1 MNTDFLIR
9 KKEYLSM
16 LESSRYM
23 CERNG
28 LDMHMQTLPEVT
40 EADRERCKNHVTG
53 HIRLMRKSTP
63 EYYQAVADTLA
74 ANNSVLLYL
83 YENFDVF
90 GRYGDKKLKDELSE
104 KNIKLGGNVGESVA
118 GTNAAVMSARSPSST
133 WVIGDEHYLVAFKP
147 YVTFA
152 FRIKGKYSR
161 NGYVMLITYK
171 ENFDERIYNLFKL
184 LESTETIITTGH
196 VTKDVIM
203 RDIVQRNEYSR
214 GSTNDIVIMVDNSCS
229 VTFANDMFYD
239 FYNYHP
245 QETINSFLGDI
256 CPELMSL
263 VSKIAEGKKVIGKPV
278 ELVHPNGSREQY
290 FADCSIINTN
300 MRQFG
305 ALITIYKG
313 KIKKEEKPADGNH
326 ARYTFDDLIG
336 VSDNFVQLKRFAER
350 ISATSSPILIQGESG
365 TGKELFANAIH
376 CTSQRKDKPF
386 VAVNCAAIPRDL
398 IGSELFGYV
407 GGSFTGA
414 NRTGAKGKFELAD
427 GGTLFLDEI
436 GEMPVEMQSVLLR
449 ALEENCITRI
459 GATKPINVDV
469 RIITATNKDLT
480 KCIADGSFRADLY
493 YRLNVINLTMIP
505 LRRRRADIKELA
517 EYFLERFAHENGK
530 NIHEISPAAVVAM
543 TEYDWPGNVR
553 ELRNCMEYSVIVCK
567 SDCIEFEDLPQSITN
582 LERADES
589 AKAAEPEGTEFR
601 MMSDF
606 FTKQRLEMAK
616 KLMVEFKGNKSKVA
630 QEMGVSR
637 STLYRILNGAEDTH
651 SDK

>member
-63 EYYQAVADTLA
+63 EYYQAVADALA

-133 WVIGDEHYLVAFKP
+133 WVIGDEHYLDAFKP

-589 AKAAEPEGTEFR
+589 AKAAEPEGPELR

>member
-9 KKEYLSM
+9 EKEYLSM

-28 LDMHMQTLPEVT
+28 LDMHMQALPEVT
-40 EADRERCKNHVTG
+40 EDDRERCKNHVTG

-90 GRYGDKKLKDELSE
+90 GRYGDKKLKDELFE

-133 WVIGDEHYLVAFKP
+133 WVIGDEHYLDAFKP

-161 NGYVMLITYK
+161 NGYVMIITYK

-278 ELVHPNGSREQY
+278 DLVHPNGSREQY

-300 MRQFG
+300 LRQFG
-305 ALITIYKG
+305 AIITIYKG
-313 KIKKEEKPADGNH
+313 KIKKEEKPADGNY

-336 VSDNFVQLKRFAER
+336 VSDNFVQLKRFAEQ

-414 NRTGAKGKFELAD
+414 SRTGAKGKFELAD

-449 ALEENCITRI
+449 ALEDNCITRI

-567 SDCIEFEDLPQSITN
+567 SDCIELEDLPQSITN

-589 AKAAEPEGTEFR
+589 AKAAEPEGTELR
-601 MMSDF
+601 IMSDF

>member
-133 WVIGDEHYLVAFKP
+133 WVIGDEHYLDAFKP

-313 KIKKEEKPADGNH
+313 KIKKEEKPTDGNH

-589 AKAAEPEGTEFR
+589 AKAAEPEGPELR

>member
-28 LDMHMQTLPEVT
+28 LDMHTQTLPEVT

-133 WVIGDEHYLVAFKP
+133 WVIGDEHYLDAFKP

-161 NGYVMLITYK
+161 NGYIMIITYK

-214 GSTNDIVIMVDNSCS
+214 GRTNDIVIMVDNSCS

-278 ELVHPNGSREQY
+278 KLVHPNGSREQY

-313 KIKKEEKPADGNH
+313 KIKKEEKPADGNY

-567 SDCIEFEDLPQSITN
+567 SDCIELEDLPQSITN

-589 AKAAEPEGTEFR
+589 AKAAEPEGTELR

>member
-9 KKEYLSM
+9 EKEYLSM

-28 LDMHMQTLPEVT
+28 LDMHMQALPEVT

-63 EYYQAVADTLA
+63 EYYQAVAETLA

-90 GRYGDKKLKDELSE
+90 GRYGDKKLKDELFE

-118 GTNAAVMSARSPSST
+118 GTNAAVMSARSPNST
-133 WVIGDEHYLVAFKP
+133 WVIGDEHYLDAFKP

-161 NGYVMLITYK
+161 NGYVMIITYK
-171 ENFDERIYNLFKL
+171 ENFDERIYKLFKL

-203 RDIVQRNEYSR
+203 RDIMQRNEYSR

-278 ELVHPNGSREQY
+278 DLVHPNGSREQY

-300 MRQFG
+300 LRQFG

-313 KIKKEEKPADGNH
+313 KIKKEEKPADGNY

-336 VSDNFVQLKRFAER
+336 VSDNFVQLKRFAEQ

-414 NRTGAKGKFELAD
+414 SRTGAKGKFELAD

-449 ALEENCITRI
+449 ALEDNCITRI

-567 SDCIEFEDLPQSITN
+567 SDCIELEDFPQSITN
-582 LERADES
+582 LERADGS
-589 AKAAEPEGTEFR
+589 AKAAEPEGTELR
-601 MMSDF
+601 IMSDF

>member
-90 GRYGDKKLKDELSE
+90 GRYGNKKLKDELSE

-133 WVIGDEHYLVAFKP
+133 WVIGDEHYLDAFKP

-589 AKAAEPEGTEFR
+589 ARAAEPEGPELR

>member
-9 KKEYLSM
+9 EKEYLSM

-28 LDMHMQTLPEVT
+28 LDMHMQALPEVT

-90 GRYGDKKLKDELSE
+90 GRYGDKKLKDELFE

-118 GTNAAVMSARSPSST
+118 GTNAAVMSARSPNST
-133 WVIGDEHYLVAFKP
+133 WVIGDEHYLDAFKP

-161 NGYVMLITYK
+161 NGYVMIITYK
-171 ENFDERIYNLFKL
+171 ENFDERIYKLFKL

-203 RDIVQRNEYSR
+203 RDIMQRNEYSR

-278 ELVHPNGSREQY
+278 DLVHPNGSREQY

-300 MRQFG
+300 LRQFG

-313 KIKKEEKPADGNH
+313 KIKKEEKPADGNY

-336 VSDNFVQLKRFAER
+336 VSDNFVQLKRFAEQ

-414 NRTGAKGKFELAD
+414 SRTGAKGKFELAD

-449 ALEENCITRI
+449 ALEDNCITRI

-567 SDCIEFEDLPQSITN
+567 SDCIELEDLPQSITN
-582 LERADES
+582 LERADGS
-589 AKAAEPEGTEFR
+589 AKAAEPEGTELR
-601 MMSDF
+601 IMSDF

>member
-133 WVIGDEHYLVAFKP
+133 WVIGDEHYLDAFKP

-582 LERADES
+582 LERGDES
-589 AKAAEPEGTEFR
+589 DKAAEPEGPELR

>member
-9 KKEYLSM
+9 EKEYLSM

-28 LDMHMQTLPEVT
+28 LDMHMQALPEVT
-40 EADRERCKNHVTG
+40 EDDRERCKNHVTG

-90 GRYGDKKLKDELSE
+90 GRYGDKKLKDELFE

-118 GTNAAVMSARSPSST
+118 GTNAAVMSARSPNST
-133 WVIGDEHYLVAFKP
+133 WVIGDEHYLDAFKP

-161 NGYVMLITYK
+161 NGYVMIITYK

-203 RDIVQRNEYSR
+203 RDIMQRNEYSR

-278 ELVHPNGSREQY
+278 DLVHPNGSREQY

-300 MRQFG
+300 LRQFG

-313 KIKKEEKPADGNH
+313 KIKKEEKPADGNY

-336 VSDNFVQLKRFAER
+336 VSDNFVQLKRFAEQ

-414 NRTGAKGKFELAD
+414 SRTGAKGKFELAD

-449 ALEENCITRI
+449 ALEDNCITRI

-567 SDCIEFEDLPQSITN
+567 SDCIELEDLPQSITN

-589 AKAAEPEGTEFR
+589 AKAAEPEGTELR

>member
-1 MNTDFLIR
+1 MNTDFLVR
-9 KKEYLSM
+9 EKEYLSM

-23 CERNG
+23 CEKNG
-28 LDMHMQTLPEVT
+28 LDMHMQALPEVT

-63 EYYQAVADTLA
+63 EYYQAVAETLA

-90 GRYGDKKLKDELSE
+90 GRYGDKKLKDELFE

-118 GTNAAVMSARSPSST
+118 GTNAAVMSARSPNST
-133 WVIGDEHYLVAFKP
+133 WVIGDEHYLDAFKP

-161 NGYVMLITYK
+161 NGYVMIITYK

-203 RDIVQRNEYSR
+203 RDIMQRNEYSR

-278 ELVHPNGSREQY
+278 DLVHPNGSREQY

-300 MRQFG
+300 LRQFG

-313 KIKKEEKPADGNH
+313 KIKKEEKPADGNY

-336 VSDNFVQLKRFAER
+336 VSDNFVQLKRFAEQ

-414 NRTGAKGKFELAD
+414 SRTGAKGKFELAD

-449 ALEENCITRI
+449 ALEDNCITRI

-567 SDCIEFEDLPQSITN
+567 SDCIELEDLPQSITN

-589 AKAAEPEGTEFR
+589 AKAAEPEGTELR
-601 MMSDF
+601 IMSDF

>member
-9 KKEYLSM
+9 EKEYLSM

-28 LDMHMQTLPEVT
+28 LDMHMQALPEVT

-90 GRYGDKKLKDELSE
+90 GRYGDKKLKDELFE

-118 GTNAAVMSARSPSST
+118 GTNAAVMSARSPNST
-133 WVIGDEHYLVAFKP
+133 WVIGDEHYLDAFKP

-161 NGYVMLITYK
+161 NGYVMIITYK
-171 ENFDERIYNLFKL
+171 ENFDERIYKLFKL

-203 RDIVQRNEYSR
+203 RDIMQRNEYSR

-278 ELVHPNGSREQY
+278 DLVHPNGSREQY

-300 MRQFG
+300 LRQFG

-313 KIKKEEKPADGNH
+313 KIKKEEKPADGNY

-336 VSDNFVQLKRFAER
+336 VSDNFVQLKRFAEQ

-414 NRTGAKGKFELAD
+414 SRTGAKGKFELAD

-567 SDCIEFEDLPQSITN
+567 SDCIELEDLPQSITN
-582 LERADES
+582 LERADGS
-589 AKAAEPEGTEFR
+589 AKAAEPEGTELR
-601 MMSDF
+601 IMSDF

>member
-9 KKEYLSM
+9 EKEYLSM

-28 LDMHMQTLPEVT
+28 LDMHMQALPEVT

-63 EYYQAVADTLA
+63 EYYQAVAETLA

-90 GRYGDKKLKDELSE
+90 GRYGDKKLKDELFE

-118 GTNAAVMSARSPSST
+118 GTNAAVMSARSPNST
-133 WVIGDEHYLVAFKP
+133 WVIGDEHYLDAFKP

-161 NGYVMLITYK
+161 NGYVMIITYK

-203 RDIVQRNEYSR
+203 RDIMQRNEYSR

-278 ELVHPNGSREQY
+278 DLVHPNGSREQY

-300 MRQFG
+300 LRQFG

-313 KIKKEEKPADGNH
+313 KIKKEEKPADGNY

-336 VSDNFVQLKRFAER
+336 VSDNFVQLKRFAEQ

-414 NRTGAKGKFELAD
+414 SRTGAKGKFELAD

-449 ALEENCITRI
+449 ALEDNCITRI

-553 ELRNCMEYSVIVCK
+553 ELRNCMEYSVIICK
-567 SDCIEFEDLPQSITN
+567 SDCIELEDLPQSITN

-589 AKAAEPEGTEFR
+589 AKAAEPEGTELR

>member
-90 GRYGDKKLKDELSE
+90 GRYGNKKLKDELSE

-133 WVIGDEHYLVAFKP
+133 WVIGDEHYLDAFKP

-589 AKAAEPEGTEFR
+589 AKAAEPEGPELR

>member
-90 GRYGDKKLKDELSE
+90 GRYGNKKLKDELSE

-133 WVIGDEHYLVAFKP
+133 WVIGDEHYLDAFKP

-263 VSKIAEGKKVIGKPV
+263 VTKIAEGKKVIGKPV

-589 AKAAEPEGTEFR
+589 AKAAEPEGPELR

>member
-9 KKEYLSM
+9 EKEYLSM

-28 LDMHMQTLPEVT
+28 LDMHMQALPEVT

-63 EYYQAVADTLA
+63 EYYQAVAETLA

-104 KNIKLGGNVGESVA
+104 KNIKLGGNVGESIA
-118 GTNAAVMSARSPSST
+118 GTNAAVMSARSPNST
-133 WVIGDEHYLVAFKP
+133 WVIGDEHYLDAFKP

-313 KIKKEEKPADGNH
+313 KIKKEEKPADGNY

-336 VSDNFVQLKRFAER
+336 ISDNFVQLKRFAEQ

-414 NRTGAKGKFELAD
+414 SRTGAKGKFELAD

-449 ALEENCITRI
+449 ALEDNCITRI

-567 SDCIEFEDLPQSITN
+567 SDCIELEDLPQSITN

-589 AKAAEPEGTEFR
+589 AKAAEPEGTELR

>member
-1 MNTDFLIR
+1 MNTDFLVR
-9 KKEYLSM
+9 EKEYLSM

-90 GRYGDKKLKDELSE
+90 GRYGDKKLKDELFE

-118 GTNAAVMSARSPSST
+118 GTNAAVMSARSPNST
-133 WVIGDEHYLVAFKP
+133 WVIGDEHYLDAFKP

-161 NGYVMLITYK
+161 NGYVMIITYK

-203 RDIVQRNEYSR
+203 RDIMQRNEYSR

-278 ELVHPNGSREQY
+278 DLVHPNGSREQY

-300 MRQFG
+300 LRQFG

-313 KIKKEEKPADGNH
+313 KIKKEEKPADGNY

-336 VSDNFVQLKRFAER
+336 ISDNFVQLKRFAEQ

-414 NRTGAKGKFELAD
+414 SRTGAKGKFELAD

-449 ALEENCITRI
+449 ALEDNCITRI

-567 SDCIEFEDLPQSITN
+567 SDCIELEDLPQSITN
-582 LERADES
+582 LERADGS
-589 AKAAEPEGTEFR
+589 AKAAEPEGTELR
-601 MMSDF
+601 IMSDF

>member
-9 KKEYLSM
+9 EKEYLSM

-28 LDMHMQTLPEVT
+28 LDMHMQALPEVT

-90 GRYGDKKLKDELSE
+90 GRYGDKKLKDELFE

-118 GTNAAVMSARSPSST
+118 GTNAAVMSARSPNST
-133 WVIGDEHYLVAFKP
+133 WVIGDEHYLDAFKP

-161 NGYVMLITYK
+161 NGYVMIITYK

-203 RDIVQRNEYSR
+203 RDIMQRNEYSR

-278 ELVHPNGSREQY
+278 DLVHPNGSREQY

-300 MRQFG
+300 LRQFG

-313 KIKKEEKPADGNH
+313 KIKKEEKPADGNY

-336 VSDNFVQLKRFAER
+336 VSDNFVQLKRFAEQ

-414 NRTGAKGKFELAD
+414 SRTGAKGKFELAD

-589 AKAAEPEGTEFR
+589 DKAAEPEGPELR

>member
-63 EYYQAVADTLA
+63 EYYQAVADALA

-133 WVIGDEHYLVAFKP
+133 WVIGDEHYLDAFKP

-326 ARYTFDDLIG
+326 ARYTLSLIH
-336 VSDNFVQLKRFAER
+336 
-350 ISATSSPILIQGESG
+350 I
-365 TGKELFANAIH
+365 
-376 CTSQRKDKPF
+376 
-386 VAVNCAAIPRDL
+386 
-398 IGSELFGYV
+398 
-407 GGSFTGA
+407 
-414 NRTGAKGKFELAD
+414 
-427 GGTLFLDEI
+427 
-436 GEMPVEMQSVLLR
+436 
-449 ALEENCITRI
+449 
-459 GATKPINVDV
+459 
-469 RIITATNKDLT
+469 
-480 KCIADGSFRADLY
+480 
-493 YRLNVINLTMIP
+493 
-505 LRRRRADIKELA
+505 
-517 EYFLERFAHENGK
+517 
-530 NIHEISPAAVVAM
+530 
-543 TEYDWPGNVR
+543 
-553 ELRNCMEYSVIVCK
+553 
-567 SDCIEFEDLPQSITN
+567 
-582 LERADES
+582 
-589 AKAAEPEGTEFR
+589 
-601 MMSDF
+601 
-606 FTKQRLEMAK
+606 
-616 KLMVEFKGNKSKVA
+616 
-630 QEMGVSR
+630 
-637 STLYRILNGAEDTH
+637 
-651 SDK
+651 

>member
-133 WVIGDEHYLVAFKP
+133 WVIGDEHYLDAFKP

-161 NGYVMLITYK
+161 NGYVMIITYK

-582 LERADES
+582 LERVDES
-589 AKAAEPEGTEFR
+589 AKAPEPEGTELR

>member
-9 KKEYLSM
+9 EKEYLSM

-28 LDMHMQTLPEVT
+28 LDMHMQALPEVT

-63 EYYQAVADTLA
+63 EYYQAVAETLA

-90 GRYGDKKLKDELSE
+90 GRYGDKKLKDELFE
-104 KNIKLGGNVGESVA
+104 KNIKLGGNVGENIA
-118 GTNAAVMSARSPSST
+118 GTNAAVMSARSPNST
-133 WVIGDEHYLVAFKP
+133 WVIGDEHYLDAFKP

-161 NGYVMLITYK
+161 NGYVMIITYK

-203 RDIVQRNEYSR
+203 RDIMQRNEYSR

-278 ELVHPNGSREQY
+278 DLVHPNGSREQY

-300 MRQFG
+300 LRQFG

-313 KIKKEEKPADGNH
+313 KIKKEEKPADGNY

-336 VSDNFVQLKRFAER
+336 VSDNFVQLKRFAEQ

-414 NRTGAKGKFELAD
+414 SRTGAKGKFELAD

-449 ALEENCITRI
+449 ALEDNCITRI

-469 RIITATNKDLT
+469 RIVTATNKDLT

-493 YRLNVINLTMIP
+493 YRLNVINFTMIP

-567 SDCIEFEDLPQSITN
+567 SDCIELEDLPQSITN

-589 AKAAEPEGTEFR
+589 AKAAEPEGTELR

>member
-9 KKEYLSM
+9 EKEYLSM

-28 LDMHMQTLPEVT
+28 LDMHMQALPEVT

-63 EYYQAVADTLA
+63 EYYQAVAETLA

-90 GRYGDKKLKDELSE
+90 GRYGDKKLKDELFE

-118 GTNAAVMSARSPSST
+118 GTNAAVMSARSPNST
-133 WVIGDEHYLVAFKP
+133 WVIGDEHYLDAFKP

-161 NGYVMLITYK
+161 NGYVMIITYK
-171 ENFDERIYNLFKL
+171 ENFDERIYKLFKL

-203 RDIVQRNEYSR
+203 RDIMQRNEYSR

-278 ELVHPNGSREQY
+278 DLVHPNGSREQY

-300 MRQFG
+300 LRQFG

-313 KIKKEEKPADGNH
+313 KIKKEEKPADGNY

-336 VSDNFVQLKRFAER
+336 VSDNFVQLKRFAEQ

-414 NRTGAKGKFELAD
+414 SRTGAKGKFELAD

-449 ALEENCITRI
+449 ALEDNCITRI

-567 SDCIEFEDLPQSITN
+567 SDCIELEDLPQSITN

-589 AKAAEPEGTEFR
+589 AKAAEPEGTELR

>member
-90 GRYGDKKLKDELSE
+90 GRYGNKKLKDELSE

-118 GTNAAVMSARSPSST
+118 GTNAAVMSARSPNST
-133 WVIGDEHYLVAFKP
+133 WVIGDEHYLDAFKP

-313 KIKKEEKPADGNH
+313 KIKKEEKPADGNY

-336 VSDNFVQLKRFAER
+336 VSDNFVQLKRFAEQ

-567 SDCIEFEDLPQSITN
+567 SDCIELEDLPQSITN

-589 AKAAEPEGTEFR
+589 AKAAEPEGTELR

>member
-1 MNTDFLIR
+1 MNTDFLVR
-9 KKEYLSM
+9 EKEYLSM

-28 LDMHMQTLPEVT
+28 LDMHMQALPEVT

-90 GRYGDKKLKDELSE
+90 GRYGDKKLKDELFE

-118 GTNAAVMSARSPSST
+118 GTNAAVMSARSPNST
-133 WVIGDEHYLVAFKP
+133 WVIGDEHYLDAFKP

-161 NGYVMLITYK
+161 NGYVMIITYK
-171 ENFDERIYNLFKL
+171 ENFDERIYKLFKL

-203 RDIVQRNEYSR
+203 RDIMQRNEYSR

-278 ELVHPNGSREQY
+278 DLVHPNGSREQY

-300 MRQFG
+300 LRQFG

-313 KIKKEEKPADGNH
+313 KIKKEEKPADGNY

-336 VSDNFVQLKRFAER
+336 VSDNFVQLKRFAEQ

-414 NRTGAKGKFELAD
+414 SRTGAKGKFELAD

-449 ALEENCITRI
+449 ALEDNCITRI

-567 SDCIEFEDLPQSITN
+567 SDCIELEDLPQSITN
-582 LERADES
+582 LERADGS
-589 AKAAEPEGTEFR
+589 AKAAEPEGTELR

>member
-9 KKEYLSM
+9 EKEYLSM

-28 LDMHMQTLPEVT
+28 LDMHMQALPEVT

-63 EYYQAVADTLA
+63 EYYQAVAETLA

-90 GRYGDKKLKDELSE
+90 GRYGDKKLKDELFE

-118 GTNAAVMSARSPSST
+118 GTNAAVMSARSPNST
-133 WVIGDEHYLVAFKP
+133 WVIGDEHYLDAFKP

-161 NGYVMLITYK
+161 NGYVMIITYK

-203 RDIVQRNEYSR
+203 RDIMQRNEYSR

-278 ELVHPNGSREQY
+278 DLVHPNGSREQY

-300 MRQFG
+300 LRQFG

-313 KIKKEEKPADGNH
+313 KIKKEEKPADGNY

-336 VSDNFVQLKRFAER
+336 ISDNFVQLKRFAEQ

-414 NRTGAKGKFELAD
+414 SRTGAKGKFELAD

-449 ALEENCITRI
+449 ALEDNCITRI

-567 SDCIEFEDLPQSITN
+567 SDCIELEDLPQSITN

-589 AKAAEPEGTEFR
+589 AKAAEPEGTELR

>member
-133 WVIGDEHYLVAFKP
+133 WVIGDEHYLDAFKP

-589 AKAAEPEGTEFR
+589 AKAAEPEGTELR

>member
-133 WVIGDEHYLVAFKP
+133 WVIGDEHYLDAFKP

-171 ENFDERIYNLFKL
+171 ENFDERIYNFFKL

-589 AKAAEPEGTEFR
+589 AKAAEPEGTELR

>member
-9 KKEYLSM
+9 EKEYLSM

-28 LDMHMQTLPEVT
+28 LDMHMQALPEVT

-63 EYYQAVADTLA
+63 EYYQAVAETLA

-90 GRYGDKKLKDELSE
+90 GRYGDKKLKDELFE

-118 GTNAAVMSARSPSST
+118 GTNAAVMSARSPNST
-133 WVIGDEHYLVAFKP
+133 WVIGDEHYLDAFKP

-161 NGYVMLITYK
+161 NGYVMIITYK

-203 RDIVQRNEYSR
+203 RDIMQRNEYSR

-278 ELVHPNGSREQY
+278 DLVHPNGSREQY

-300 MRQFG
+300 LRQFG

-313 KIKKEEKPADGNH
+313 KIKKEEKPADGNY

-336 VSDNFVQLKRFAER
+336 ISDNFVQLKRFAEQ

-414 NRTGAKGKFELAD
+414 SRTGAKGKFELAD

-449 ALEENCITRI
+449 ALEDNCITRI

-553 ELRNCMEYSVIVCK
+553 ELRNCMEYSDIVCK
-567 SDCIEFEDLPQSITN
+567 SDCIELEDLPQSITN

-589 AKAAEPEGTEFR
+589 AKAAEPEGTELR

>member
-28 LDMHMQTLPEVT
+28 LDMHTPTLPEVT

-133 WVIGDEHYLVAFKP
+133 WVIGDEHYLDAFKP

-313 KIKKEEKPADGNH
+313 KIKKEEKPADGNY

-567 SDCIEFEDLPQSITN
+567 SDCIEFEDLPQSVTN

-589 AKAAEPEGTEFR
+589 AKAAEPEGTELR

-651 SDK
+651 SDE

>member
-133 WVIGDEHYLVAFKP
+133 WVIGDEHYLDAFKP

-313 KIKKEEKPADGNH
+313 KIKKEEKPADGNY

-589 AKAAEPEGTEFR
+589 DKAAEPEGPELR

>member
-9 KKEYLSM
+9 EKEYLSM

-28 LDMHMQTLPEVT
+28 LDMHMQALPEVT
-40 EADRERCKNHVTG
+40 EDDRERCKNHVTG

-90 GRYGDKKLKDELSE
+90 GRYGDKKLKDELFE

-133 WVIGDEHYLVAFKP
+133 WVIGDEHYLDAFKP

-161 NGYVMLITYK
+161 NGYVMIITYK

-278 ELVHPNGSREQY
+278 DLVHPNGSREQY

-300 MRQFG
+300 LRQFG

-313 KIKKEEKPADGNH
+313 KIKKEEKPADGNY

-336 VSDNFVQLKRFAER
+336 VSDNFVQLKRFAEQ

-414 NRTGAKGKFELAD
+414 SRTGAKGKFELAD

-449 ALEENCITRI
+449 ALEDNCITRI

-567 SDCIEFEDLPQSITN
+567 SDCIELEDLPQSITN

-589 AKAAEPEGTEFR
+589 AKAAEPEGTELR